1 MIVNFDF
8 LDNEP
13 IENVITSLNFQI
25 DKTVYFG
32 YADSIRKY
40 SETLGSFLKK
50 HCGGQEAEFIQVPK
64 GKLKETLA
72 IMRDAVLT
80 EKNRDNEVFFDITGG
95 EAIPLVAFGILSTE
109 TDTPM
114 HIFNID
120 RNKLVEQDDGAEL
133 EISKAVPRRKTEFT
147 VEMLIELRGGA
158 VKTTAMK
165 NYRDPDQNDPGS
177 EEEVLSLFRKHAA
190 EWSKLIAAMHT
201 CLDEFGNG
209 VYRIDFDKAACRY
222 HPSFV
227 KRFRDF
233 LSELR
238 DCGMIKAVSG
248 DKDDGWFRFSGDF
261 VKATLTEEG
270 AALEIMTCLELRKK
284 YGQAQAGVVIDWDG
298 AVDAGHDV
306 VNEIDVIAL
315 DGFVPVI
322 VSCKCGNQ
330 ANKDAIYELETVAR
344 RFGGKY
350 ARKMLVSV
358 RNMSPV
364 DKERAAEMDVE
375 LRILEEDVQVKN
387 YNERG

>member
-1 MIVNFDF
+1 MTVIFDF

-13 IENVITSLNFQI
+13 IENVITGLNFQI

-40 SETLGSFLKK
+40 GETLESFLKK
-50 HCGGQEAEFIQVPK
+50 YCGGQETEFIPVPK

-72 IMRDAVLT
+72 IMREAVLA
-80 EKNRDNEVFFDITGG
+80 EKNRGNEVFFDITGG

-114 HIFNID
+114 HIFNINS
-120 RNKLVEQDDGAEL
+120 NKLLEQDDGADL

-147 VEMLIELRGGA
+147 VEMLVELRGGA
-158 VKTTAMK
+158 VRTTAMK
-165 NYRDPDQNDPGS
+165 SYKDPDQNDTGT
-177 EEEVLSLFRKHAA
+177 EEAVLSLFKKHNA
-190 EWSKLIAAMHT
+190 EWSKLIFAMHT
-201 CLDEFGNG
+201 CLEEFGNG
-209 VYRIDFDKAACRY
+209 AYRIDFDKAACHY

-233 LSELR
+233 MHELR
-238 DCGMIKAVSG
+238 DCGMIKPVSEG
-248 DKDDGWFRFSGDF
+248 GDDGWFRFSGDF

-298 AVDAGHDV
+298 AVDAGYDV

-358 RNMSPV
+358 KNMTPV
-364 DKERAAEMDVE
+364 DKERAAEMDIDI
-375 LRILEEDVQVKN
+375 RILNEDVQVKN
-387 YNERG
+387 